1 MTLRKTDIDRLE
13 TREKRY
19 AVLDG
24 NGLSIEVLPSG
35 KKIWRLRFQHK
46 GKQSTITLG
55 EYPTLGIKEARQAA
69 LLRRS
74 DMITTPTGSPGKE
87 FSYYAQKWLARHIIN
102 KVAPVTRDTI
112 VSRLENHI
120 LPAIGDMPVT
130 EIKPQDINRLL
141 QRLQAAGK
149 VPTARRCLS
158 VIGRVF
164 RYAISE
170 GEEIAD
176 PSAALSERIEVHKV
190 EHFSAIVTKPEAARL
205 MRNLDE
211 YPNMITR
218 MALLFTAYTFCRSNE
233 VRFAVWDE
241 FNLDD
246 KVWRIPAERMKARR
260 PHIVPLSRQVIEILE
275 RMRLITDG
283 RKYVFP
289 SQHDFNNPMSENCM
303 LKALRRWYSKEM
315 MTPHGFRATAST
327 LLNESGLW
335 HTNAIELQL
344 AHSDTDTTRAS
355 YNYAKLL
362 PERTAMM
369 QWYADLLDSLKA
381 GAPAPAKP
389 QFATID

>member
-69 LLRRS
+69 LLCRS
-74 DMITTPTGSPGKE
+74 DMITTPAGSPGKE

-176 PSAALSERIEVHKV
+176 PSAALSERIEAHRV
-190 EHFSAIVTKPEAARL
+190 EHFSAIVTKPEVARL

-260 PHIVPLSRQVIEILE
+260 PHIVPLSRQVVEILE

-289 SQHDFNNPMSENCM
+289 SQHDFNNPMSENCL

>member
-69 LLRRS
+69 FLRRS

-190 EHFSAIVTKPEAARL
+190 EHFSAIVTKPEVARL

-315 MTPHGFRATAST
+315 MTPHGFRA

>member
-24 NGLSIEVLPSG
+24 NGLSREVLPSG

-74 DMITTPTGSPGKE
+74 DMITTPTSSPGKE

-120 LPAIGDMPVT
+120 LPTIGDMPVT

-190 EHFSAIVTKPEAARL
+190 EHFSAIVTKPEVARL

-260 PHIVPLSRQVIEILE
+260 PHIVPLSRQVIDILE

-303 LKALRRWYSKEM
+303 L
-315 MTPHGFRATAST
+315 
-327 LLNESGLW
+327 
-335 HTNAIELQL
+335 
-344 AHSDTDTTRAS
+344 TTR
-355 YNYAKLL
+355 L
-362 PERTAMM
+362 
-369 QWYADLLDSLKA
+369 
-381 GAPAPAKP
+381 
-389 QFATID
+389 

>member
-1 MTLRKTDIDRLE
+1 MALRKTDIDRLE
-13 TREKRY
+13 IREKRY
-19 AVLDG
+19 IVLDG
-24 NGLSIEVLPSG
+24 NGLYLDVHPSG
-35 KKIWRLRFQHK
+35 KKSWHLRFQHD
-46 GKQSTITLG
+46 GKRFNIMLG
-55 EYPTLGIKEARQAA
+55 EYPGLGIKDARLAAVLKRDEA
-69 LLRRS
+69 
-74 DMITTPTGSPGKE
+74 TGVSPGTSNTFRHYSE
-87 FSYYAQKWLARHIIN
+87 RWLARHITN
-102 KVAPVTRDTI
+102 KVAIVTRDTI
-112 VSRLENHI
+112 ISRLGQHI
-120 LPAIGDMPVT
+120 LPALGDMPLN

-141 QRLQAAGK
+141 QRLQAADK
-149 VPTARRCLS
+149 IPTARRCLS
-158 VIGRVF
+158 IIGRVF
-164 RYAISE
+164 RYAIAE

-176 PSAALSERIEVHKV
+176 PSAALSERIDVHKV
-190 EHFSAIVTKPEAARL
+190 EHFSALVTKPEVAQL
-205 MRNLDE
+205 MRNIDE
-211 YPNMITR
+211 YPNTLTR
-218 MALLFTAYTFCRSNE
+218 MALLFTAYTFCRTNE

-241 FNLDD
+241 FNFNDR
-246 KVWRIPAERMKARR
+246 VWRIPAERMKARR
-260 PHIVPLSRQVIEILE
+260 PHIVPLSRQVIDILE

-289 SQHDFNNPMSENCM
+289 SQHDFNNPMSENCL

-369 QWYADLLDSLKA
+369 QWYADLLDSLKT

-389 QFATID
+389 QFATLD

>member
-1 MTLRKTDIDRLE
+1 MALRKTDIDRLE
-13 TREKRY
+13 IREKRY
-19 AVLDG
+19 VVLDG
-24 NGLSIEVLPSG
+24 NGLYLDVHPSG
-35 KKIWRLRFQHK
+35 KKSWHLRFQHN
-46 GKQSTITLG
+46 GKRFNLALG
-55 EYPTLGIKEARQAA
+55 EYPKLGIKDARLEAVRKRDEE
-69 LLRRS
+69 LDGPKS
-74 DMITTPTGSPGKE
+74 TGRE
-87 FSYYAQKWLARHIIN
+87 FSYYAAKWLARHITN
-102 KVAPVTRDTI
+102 KVARATQDTI
-112 VSRLENHI
+112 VSRLEIHI
-120 LPAIGDMPVT
+120 LPAIGDMLVT

-170 GEEIAD
+170 GEDIAD
-176 PSAALSERIEVHKV
+176 PSAALSERIEAHRV
-190 EHFSAIVTKPEAARL
+190 EHFSAIVTKPEVAQL
-205 MRNLDE
+205 MRNIDE
-211 YPNMITR
+211 YPNSMTR
-218 MALLFTAYTFCRSNE
+218 MALRFTAYTFCRTNE

-241 FNLDD
+241 FDFNDRI
-246 KVWRIPAERMKARR
+246 WRIPAERMKARR
-260 PHIVPLSRQVIEILE
+260 THIVPLSRQAMAILE
-275 RMRLITDG
+275 KMRLITDG

-289 SQHDFNNPMSENCM
+289 SQHDYNKPMSENCM
-303 LKALRRWYSKEM
+303 LKALRRWYAKEM

-369 QWYADLLDSLKA
+369 QWYADLLDSLKT

-389 QFATID
+389 QFATLD